1 MRKLYHASARNRC
14 HSSAGTDSYKGNK
27 KNGCHRDIGPC
38 IAPEAAVCLSS
49 LGYAFIVEL
58 APGLVP
64 AGSSHTLPPSREAS
78 VCETKLMSAGYDVLA
93 LAKRVH

>member
-1 MRKLYHASARNRC
+1 MRKLYHASARNR
-14 HSSAGTDSYKGNK
+14 ATQAPALTLIKATK
-27 KNGCHRDIGPC
+27 KTGCHRDIGPC